1 MPTNAVARRIISAL
15 VVLFGM
21 MMMMTTAH
29 AQNPVEDAIQQ
40 LNSSTVKGYLQPFI
54 DGVGADL
61 NSGVY
66 HSADIGTGFS
76 LKLELVAMGTLI
88 GDAQKVYSAVP
99 PVPFDQTPVQT
110 ATIFGGRGTTV
121 QGPGVSYQFQNGQLN
136 LSAVPLIVPQLS
148 IGNIMGTQ
156 AVIRYIPIPDMNN
169 FPKST
174 FFGVGLRHSI
184 SQYLPNVPVDL
195 AAGAFY
201 QQLTIGSLMEEKT
214 LNFSG
219 EASKSFS
226 ILTIYGGVQYE
237 SATMT
242 LDYNYQ
248 GYGATADNHV
258 HLDLDGQNNFRFT
271 AGLGLDLLILHLSA
285 DANFGTVTVISGA
298 VGFGL

>member
-1 MPTNAVARRIISAL
+1 MLTIAVVRRTTRAL
-15 VVLFGM
+15 VVLCGM
-21 MMMMTTAH
+21 MMMLTMAR
-29 AQNPVEDAIQQ
+29 AQNPVEDAIKQ
-40 LNSSTVKGYLQPFI
+40 LSSTTVKGYLQPFI

-66 HSADIGTGFS
+66 HSAYIGTGFS
-76 LKLELVAMGTLI
+76 FKLELVGMGTLI

-110 ATIFGGRGTTV
+110 ATIFGGQGTTV
-121 QGPGVSYQFQNGQLN
+121 HGQGVDYQFQNGQLN
-136 LSAVPLIVPQLS
+136 LSAVPLIVPQVT

-184 SQYLPNVPVDL
+184 SQYVPNIPVDL
-195 AAGAFY
+195 AASAFY
-201 QQLTIGSLMEEKT
+201 QQLTIGDLMEEKT

-237 SATMT
+237 TATMT
-242 LDYNYQ
+242 LDYDYK
-248 GYGATADNHV
+248 GYGPTDHI

-271 AGLGLDLLILHLSA
+271 VGLGLDLLILHLSA

>member
-1 MPTNAVARRIISAL
+1 
-15 VVLFGM
+15 
-21 MMMMTTAH
+21 MT
-29 AQNPVEDAIQQ
+29 
-40 LNSSTVKGYLQPFI
+40 
-54 DGVGADL
+54 
-61 NSGVY
+61 
-66 HSADIGTGFS
+66 
-76 LKLELVAMGTLI
+76 
-88 GDAQKVYSAVP
+88 
-99 PVPFDQTPVQT
+99 
-110 ATIFGGRGTTV
+110 
-121 QGPGVSYQFQNGQLN
+121 
-136 LSAVPLIVPQLS
+136 

-169 FPKST
+169 VPKST
-174 FFGVGLRHSI
+174 FWGVGLRHSI

-195 AAGAFY
+195 AASAFY
-201 QQLTIGSLMEEKT
+201 QQLTIGDLMEEKT

-242 LDYNYQ
+242 LDYDYK
-248 GYGATADNHV
+248 GYGPADHI
-258 HLDLDGQNNFRFT
+258 HLELDGQNNFRFT